1 MGCLFVF
8 GELGIFT
15 QNLQFSYVEESK
27 EFLSIKSWAE
37 EDRPR
42 EKLLLKGK
50 SALSDAELITI
61 LLRTGVTGNSAL
73 DIAKKILNR
82 VNGDLN
88 ELGKLSVS
96 DIKKMEKGLGET
108 KAITI
113 VAALEL
119 GRRRQASE
127 VREKPTIITSRDSF
141 DYIYSEVADL
151 SHEEFYVL
159 YLNRAN
165 KVLTH
170 KQISTGGVSGT
181 VVETKMVLKHGIET
195 LASSMVAVHNHP
207 SGNIKPSQPDIELTK
222 RLKEA
227 AKLIDIILI
236 DHLIIGEKKYYSF
249 ADEGMM

>member
-1 MGCLFVF
+1 M
-8 GELGIFT
+8 
-15 QNLQFSYVEESK
+15 EESK

-61 LLRTGVTGNSAL
+61 LIRTGVTGNSAL

-119 GRRRQASE
+119 GRRRQATE
-127 VREKPTIITSRDSF
+127 IREKPIIKASRDSF
-141 DYIYSEVADL
+141 NYIYPEIADL
-151 SHEEFYVL
+151 GHEEFYAL

-165 KVLTH
+165 KVMAH
-170 KQISTGGVSGT
+170 RHIGSGGVSGT
-181 VVETKMVLKHGIET
+181 VADIKVILKHGIEL
-195 LASSMVAVHNHP
+195 LASSIVAVHNHP
-207 SGNIKPSQPDIELTK
+207 SGNIKPSHADIELTK
-222 RLKEA
+222 QLKEA
-227 AKLIDIILI
+227 ATLIDMVLI
-236 DHLIIGEKKYYSF
+236 DHLIIGDKNYYSF
-249 ADEGMM
+249 ADEGMI